1 MTVSNVITN
10 AVVPYPL
17 WSLELPVLLGGVP
30 TNGVSDPD
38 RTFFLSP
45 KPDRPNYRIRSGKK
59 SGSRSMKK
67 RPKTVS
73 TSTGKQKNYIII
85 SPLKSQHYLFWSDSS
100 KT

>member
-45 KPDRPNYRIRSGKK
+45 KPDRPNYRIRSGKN
-59 SGSRSMKK
+59 
-67 RPKTVS
+67 PD
-73 TSTGKQKNYIII
+73 
-85 SPLKSQHYLFWSDSS
+85 PDP
-100 KT
+100 